1 MGPTN
6 SLATSTSGPAPLLGA
21 AHCPR
26 YRRRADDSSLF
37 LTTLPSPPL
46 PEAQRHYADRL
57 ANAPRRRR
65 QDPSGGE
72 DRTSEL
78 LPMPGCTIF
87 GIFMPRPCYWLGPY
101 TPVLTAL
108 TCPGGCPVSSRKI
121 PLPTPAND
129 RRGDLASDLA
139 CCSSCTCVPL
149 RVVPVVVAV
158 AQRRL
163 VLSSSATTSTVERAL
178 SSSAV
183 QLRCWSRSTTTCGLR
198 CAG

>member
-1 MGPTN
+1 M
-6 SLATSTSGPAPLLGA
+6 
-21 AHCPR
+21 
-26 YRRRADDSSLF
+26 
-37 LTTLPSPPL
+37 
-46 PEAQRHYADRL
+46 
-57 ANAPRRRR
+57 
-65 QDPSGGE
+65 
-72 DRTSEL
+72 
-78 LPMPGCTIF
+78 
-87 GIFMPRPCYWLGPY
+87 
-101 TPVLTAL
+101 
-108 TCPGGCPVSSRKI
+108 SSREI

-183 QLRCWSRSTTTCGLR
+183 QLRCWSRSHLLTADQPPQSPEQWERWWLQVTRQAIATSYLTHDGKPGPGRDDQTRLVHASCQRALKAR
-198 CAG
+198 ERRKPALQPAPSVRLA

>member
-1 MGPTN
+1 MLAIPTVAPVARGKCPAGNGPN
-6 SLATSTSGPAPLLGA
+6 QLAGDFHFRPRPLLGA

-46 PEAQRHYADRL
+46 PEAQRHHADRF

-87 GIFMPRPCYWLGPY
+87 GIFMPRPCYWLGSLYARSDGADLPRW
-101 TPVLTAL
+101 L
-108 TCPGGCPVSSRKI
+108 SREQ
-121 PLPTPAND
+121 P
-129 RRGDLASDLA
+129 
-139 CCSSCTCVPL
+139 
-149 RVVPVVVAV
+149 
-158 AQRRL
+158 
-163 VLSSSATTSTVERAL
+163 
-178 SSSAV
+178 
-183 QLRCWSRSTTTCGLR
+183 
-198 CAG
+198 